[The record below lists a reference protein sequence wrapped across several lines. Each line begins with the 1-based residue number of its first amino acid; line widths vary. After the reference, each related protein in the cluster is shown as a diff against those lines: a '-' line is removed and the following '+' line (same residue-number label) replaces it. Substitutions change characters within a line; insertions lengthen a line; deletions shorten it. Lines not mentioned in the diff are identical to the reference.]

1 MKEKQI
7 KGEEL
12 RKKRTCKTN
21 LMVVL
26 VTEESVLGFDRAY
39 KARHAERPSKLSLSL
54 SLVSELKKLQ
64 KVGPTK
70 RILPFSL
77 LQKSEREADVD
88 PKRNTH

>member
-1 MKEKQI
+1 
-7 KGEEL
+7 
-12 RKKRTCKTN
+12 
-21 LMVVL
+21 MVVL

-39 KARHAERPSKLSLSL
+39 KARHAERPSSLSL
-54 SLVSELKKLQ
+54 SRKKLQ